1 MKSKTSKSQ
10 FKRRKSALKKYQ
22 TTGSVG
28 GIQTTGIQL
37 GSNQYGGEDTA
48 LSGNYGLTPAQTS
61 AMDTTPQGAP
71 EKQSYADWSG
81 MDTSGQVS
89 TAMATAQGLGNI
101 VGAATQDTKVD
112 NSSGYYNQD
121 TVKSL
126 EKSNKG
132 VRDSSIAS
140 TTGQTIMAASAYAGP
155 FAWIP
160 MVVGGLIT
168 AGGEIGKAVHKGN
181 ISDTSG
187 NYADRMAS
195 RQRDKK
201 HASMMKEKNKRFQ
214 DSNYFGSLGGTSFD
228 QTSQDLTGKGL
239 IGPSGTKGVYTP
251 NLSNSGYKK
260 GGLVKYQTGGSGVT
274 RVYGDYHKDG
284 GIAVPFGEVEN
295 KEVLD
300 ESPITQKILK
310 DSKKDSGMYVF
321 SEYLNTDG
329 TKGYDDPDKTSIAD
343 ARMAIEN
350 ADISPEQKLELIA
363 ELMDNQEKGADRK
376 AKFAKKN
383 GGLMKYKTAG
393 DVPEYNSDDVYP
405 TNLEGTSEEIVYKR
419 LRGKGL
425 TDTAAKA
432 VLANIIYESDGFK
445 AQEEYSANNQ
455 GTKGYGVVQ
464 WTDTKNSKRRSMF
477 DAYMKKNGLDPT
489 LLENQVDYI
498 VYEID
503 NHPENMPRGNSM
515 NIETLNSIDN
525 LEAAAD
531 YFMKGFEAPQNQSKR
546 HLNKRLKTYND
557 SIKTSD
563 LTYTGEPLKAKPQV
577 QARAVNTDPVA
588 TSLNKWGTNPQGYT
602 PEELQGFYE
611 DAQEQDRLQI
621 ESEAAGNPTES
632 TAFSGDSYDEAA
644 GAFRPGMSAADKFYN
659 KYSSAGADYVPA
671 SLEQI
676 TAQQAQASAPQSVAP
691 PAQGGLPYPSG
702 YTQEEMMG
710 WYQGM
715 VEQDEAQIAAEAAGD
730 PDAGDYFDENTG
742 TWNPDSI
749 YPTAQKFMD
758 KYNLQSSGGGM
769 TPPPGTPPGGPSG
782 PGGSTQMGPFVEGYG
797 PSTDPN
803 MYDAEGQMIG
813 PVDFS
818 AMDTGERLPFGPTG
832 EEEPENPKKG
842 GMSNRDIGRL
852 AAVGG
857 MTAAQ
862 LAMLASADTDYA
874 DPVSAYRRP
883 RPLRVTAPR
892 LRDTEYAAEVAER
905 RYYDEELTKTTGPTG
920 DRRRE
925 LRQEFDRGTER
936 RQMGINK
943 YNADAYQWEQG
954 LNVQNLNEYYNQLA
968 NAQTLEESSRVSQS
982 NAELMTELSKRQAM
996 SQSIGNVSAGLMG
1009 YWGDEDLAR
1018 ASQINGTYDRYKR
1031 S

>member
-22 TTGSVG
+22 ATGSV
-28 GIQTTGIQL
+28 INSSQGIQL

-81 MDTSGQVS
+81 MDTSGQVD

-101 VGAATQDTKVD
+101 VGAATQSTDVD
-112 NSSGYYNQD
+112 NSSGYYNRD

-126 EKSNKG
+126 EKSNRG
-132 VRDSSIAS
+132 VRDSQIAS
-140 TTGQTIMAASAYAGP
+140 TTGQTIMAASSYAGP

-160 MVVGGLIT
+160 LVVGGLIT
-168 AGGEIGKAVHKGN
+168 AGGEIGKAVHKGD

-239 IGPSGTKGVYTP
+239 IGPSGTSGVYTP

-260 GGLVKYQTGGSGVT
+260 GGLVKYQTGGNGVT

-284 GIAVPFGEVEN
+284 GITVPFGEVEN

-376 AKFAKKN
+376 AKFAKN

-393 DVPEYNSDDVYP
+393 DVPEYKDGGETDPIEDFNIQAFKDGIFEMESLSDSIPDPYLAQNS
-405 TNLEGTSEEIVYKR
+405 TSSALGKYQHLWKLHGKSIQEQTGLTKEEYLNNPEAQEAFMDYWVETSLKPEAER
-419 LRGKGL
+419 LRKARPKMSEKYSDEELMALVHFQGLPNAKDFLKTGK
-425 TDTAAKA
+425 TANAGNNVTVKTY
-432 VLANIIYESDGFK
+432 LQTFNTGYEKS
-445 AQEEYSANNQ
+445 
-455 GTKGYGVVQ
+455 
-464 WTDTKNSKRRSMF
+464 
-477 DAYMKKNGLDPT
+477 
-489 LLENQVDYI
+489 LLEA
-498 VYEID
+498 E
-503 NHPENMPRGNSM
+503 
-515 NIETLNSIDN
+515 
-525 LEAAAD
+525 
-531 YFMKGFEAPQNQSKR
+531 PQAQ
-546 HLNKRLKTYND
+546 
-557 SIKTSD
+557 
-563 LTYTGEPLKAKPQV
+563 
-577 QARAVNTDPVA
+577 AVNTDPVA
-588 TSLNKWGTNPQGYT
+588 TSLNKWGTNAQGYT

-621 ESEAAGNPTES
+621 ESEAAGSPTGS
-632 TAFSGDSYDEAA
+632 TAFAGDSYDEEA
-644 GAFRPGMSAADKFYN
+644 GAFRPGMSAAEKFYN

-702 YTQEEMMG
+702 YTKDEMLSFYEG
-710 WYQGM
+710 L
-715 VEQDEAQIAAEAAGD
+715 VEQYEAQFAAEAAED
-730 PDAGDYFDENTG
+730 PDA
-742 TWNPDSI
+742 
-749 YPTAQKFMD
+749 
-758 KYNLQSSGGGM
+758 
-769 TPPPGTPPGGPSG
+769 
-782 PGGSTQMGPFVEGYG
+782 
-797 PSTDPN
+797 
-803 MYDAEGQMIG
+803 
-813 PVDFS
+813 
-818 AMDTGERLPFGPTG
+818 
-832 EEEPENPKKG
+832 
-842 GMSNRDIGRL
+842 
-852 AAVGG
+852 
-857 MTAAQ
+857 
-862 LAMLASADTDYA
+862 
-874 DPVSAYRRP
+874 
-883 RPLRVTAPR
+883 
-892 LRDTEYAAEVAER
+892 
-905 RYYDEELTKTTGPTG
+905 
-920 DRRRE
+920 
-925 LRQEFDRGTER
+925 
-936 RQMGINK
+936 
-943 YNADAYQWEQG
+943 
-954 LNVQNLNEYYNQLA
+954 
-968 NAQTLEESSRVSQS
+968 
-982 NAELMTELSKRQAM
+982 
-996 SQSIGNVSAGLMG
+996 
-1009 YWGDEDLAR
+1009 
-1018 ASQINGTYDRYKR
+1018 
-1031 S
+1031 